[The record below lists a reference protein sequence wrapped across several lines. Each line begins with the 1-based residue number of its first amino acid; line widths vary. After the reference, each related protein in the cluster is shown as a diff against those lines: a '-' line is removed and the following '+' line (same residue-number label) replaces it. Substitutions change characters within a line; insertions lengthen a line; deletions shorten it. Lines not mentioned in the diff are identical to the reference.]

1 MNHMGTGD
9 LPVNRPDLFSHLFV
23 YGSLLSDR
31 PAHAVYLSGPDCH
44 LLGKAVLGGYD
55 LYDLGPYPAILRRPH
70 AGVFPAPAPACV
82 YGECYRIGP
91 DTLRQIDEY
100 EGEGSLYDRRRV
112 AVRIEDRSFEAYTY
126 LFRRDI
132 SADQRVALGLQ
143 PWKADTMNQLAAT
156 HVWYAAYGS
165 NLLRERFLVYL
176 QGGRFRNRCKE
187 YNGYK
192 DRRPPLADHPYL
204 IGRQMYYG
212 NETSS
217 WGDGGVC
224 FLDPCQ
230 TGRTPGRVYLISRE
244 QLADVQQQEGPG
256 SRWYPD
262 RKKLGT
268 LEGIEV
274 LTLTNHVRRQEH
286 NPPLDYLEIVRE
298 GLLETWG
305 DRMSPEEADAYLL
318 RPAAGWSVV

>member
-91 DTLRQIDEY
+91 DTLRRIDEY

-176 QGGRFRNRCKE
+176 QGGRFRNRCKK
-187 YNGYK
+187 YNGCK

-224 FLDPCQ
+224 FW
-230 TGRTPGRVYLISRE
+230 TR
-244 QLADVQQQEGPG
+244 A
-256 SRWYPD
+256 
-262 RKKLGT
+262 
-268 LEGIEV
+268 
-274 LTLTNHVRRQEH
+274 
-286 NPPLDYLEIVRE
+286 
-298 GLLETWG
+298 
-305 DRMSPEEADAYLL
+305 
-318 RPAAGWSVV
+318 RPAGLPDGSTSSPVSSWRMYNSRKAPAVGGIRIGRNSAHWRASKS